1 VIRAPFAFYILG
13 VGIVAV
19 VAFVAAKPVLHPYSR
34 YVVLGVLIPVGLTAT
49 LLALERRHAV
59 QRIVIVAVVMWTALM
74 LGDHA
79 TLLARIVRNPPASPN
94 RQIADRLVERR
105 IPVASSGFRRA
116 YVIAFLAGEQ
126 VRVAS
131 TDWVRIQKYQELFA
145 DHLSEAVVIS
155 ESPCVGGE
163 PVASLYLCK
172 P

>member
-1 VIRAPFAFYILG
+1 
-13 VGIVAV
+13 
-19 VAFVAAKPVLHPYSR
+19 
-34 YVVLGVLIPVGLTAT
+34 LTAT
-49 LLALERRHAV
+49 LLALERRPALQHV
-59 QRIVIVAVVMWTALM
+59 VIVAVVMWTALM

-79 TLLARIVRNPPASPN
+79 TFLASVVRNPPPSPY
-94 RQIADRLVERR
+94 RQIADRLVEKR
-105 IPVASSGFRRA
+105 IPVAVAGYWRA
-116 YVIAFLAGEQ
+116 YVIAFLARER

-131 TDWVRIQKYQELFA
+131 NDWVRIQEYQELFA